1 MLKYI
6 CRPKTAEYAA
16 GRTVFTLT
24 VRNDF
29 MTVQN
34 DFMITKE
41 FRGLIM
47 IDLKK
52 KLHSQTFRSLIILWG
67 AVAISVLIVFFPFLT
82 GDGLVVWNDAG
93 SDTRQQ
99 YLMHY
104 ATIVNHLKNGNYS
117 LWDMN
122 LGFGASLFALN
133 PFHLFL
139 LPVYLLGALFGAGH
153 IPTFLL
159 FMMIAQFFL
168 AGTFCYLFL
177 SCFSLSESGN
187 VIAAYLYTFCG
198 YLLVWGQHYHFGAF
212 AVFLPLLLFLLERA
226 MQRHRFSPA
235 VPLVVALMVC
245 SSTYMSYMSL
255 LMAGAYL
262 LYRAIL
268 ENGAPARR
276 ARMFLARCGEILLG
290 LGLGAFAFLPSVRFL
305 TTVSSR
311 LGAEGSFLGRMWKYC
326 SLFPAEFYRTAFL
339 RFFSTTFEGIAQYS
353 GYSNFYEAP
362 VLFFGVLFVILFPQ
376 YLFSIRRQEVSRKA
390 KILQYV
396 AVLFFVFCMFVRLGA
411 SVFNGFAYPFS
422 RHSFIFMPLFAL
434 VTARALDNI
443 RLRRHLSIPAL
454 VLSAALLVC
463 ACCTALPRLS
473 AAEPYGWNIV
483 TDVIATGA
491 LGALMILL
499 LVLLARKD
507 RKDRDSENSVT
518 LPEQPEVRKRR
529 SRRMR
534 RVATVLLFLCVIAN
548 VTGEG
553 WLCYNARDVL
563 TTTNADYWGP
573 LYDPDVDAALAW
585 LKENDPTF
593 WRLEKDYYAGSY
605 CMDAL
610 EQDYRGVSAYNST
623 PNSGV
628 EEFVNLVIPNFP
640 IMARYEYTFRQI
652 GYYSGHSTLF
662 GVKYLLSRS
671 TDPKPDGFR
680 QIGEFGNLYLY
691 QNDNV
696 SSFARFYTKA
706 GDSAVLKEAYGK
718 ADLET
723 MLLDVALL
731 DAGDADADS
740 ALASVQ
746 ELGQEDLLSPDEL
759 LSQYAL
765 EEIAALDDVTADG
778 DSDSVFLRLEQN
790 DTQIADPDADQ
801 IAEQATDPNSGSLVD
816 RSYYEHVYLEFDI
829 ETPNVCDFAL
839 NPGSTMEYLFRTKSG
854 ETTHVQ
860 MPVPSFC
867 KIFRLHSYSGPFS
880 AQISNVRL
888 LGSKTAPAQ
897 APQADIVVN
906 DTANDSQLTGT
917 VSTEE
922 DGLLFLPLPYE
933 EGWTASVD
941 GEAAKLLRTDL
952 GFISIPVTAGDH
964 NFTLTYHQPWMRV
977 GFCVS
982 IFSFVLWGI
991 LIIIQERKRRGH

>member
-1 MLKYI
+1 MIYLK
-6 CRPKTAEYAA
+6 R
-16 GRTVFTLT
+16 
-24 VRNDF
+24 
-29 MTVQN
+29 
-34 DFMITKE
+34 
-41 FRGLIM
+41 
-47 IDLKK
+47 
-52 KLHSQTFRSLIILWG
+52 KLHSQTFRSLVILWG

-104 ATIVNHLKNGNYS
+104 ATIVNHLKDGNYS

-139 LPVYLLGALFGAGH
+139 LPVYLLGVVFGTGH

-168 AGTFCYLFL
+168 AGTLCYLFL
-177 SCFSLSESGN
+177 SCFSLSESGK

-226 MQRHRFSPA
+226 MQWRRFSPA

-268 ENGAPARR
+268 EDGAPARR
-276 ARMFLARCGEILLG
+276 AQLFLARCGEILLG
-290 LGLGAFAFLPSVRFL
+290 LGLGAFAFLPSVHFL

-311 LGAEGSFLGRMWKYC
+311 LGAKGSFLGRMWEYC

-339 RFFSTTFEGIAQYS
+339 RFFSTTFEGIAQYN
-353 GYSNFYEAP
+353 GYSNLYEAP
-362 VLFFGVLFVILFPQ
+362 VLFFGVLFVILLPQ
-376 YLFSIRRQEVSRKA
+376 YLFSIRRQEASRKA

-411 SVFNGFAYPFS
+411 SIFNGFAYPFS

-434 VTARALDNI
+434 VTAKALDEI
-443 RLRRHLSIPAL
+443 RIHRHLSVPAL
-454 VLSAALLVC
+454 ILSAALLIC
-463 ACCTALPRLS
+463 ACCTALPQLS

-483 TDVIATGA
+483 TDVIATGV
-491 LGALMILL
+491 LGVMMIVL
-499 LVLLARKD
+499 LVLLSRAG
-507 RKDRDSENSVT
+507 
-518 LPEQPEVRKRR
+518 R
-529 SRRMR
+529 SRFR
-534 RVATVLLFLCVIAN
+534 RVVTVLLFLCVIAN

-593 WRLEKDYYAGSY
+593 YRLEKDYYAGSY

-610 EQDYRGVSAYNST
+610 EQGYHGISAYNST
-623 PNSGV
+623 PNRGI
-628 EEFVNLVIPNFP
+628 EELVNFVIPNFP

-662 GVKYLLSRS
+662 GIKYLLSRT

-680 QIGEFGNLYLY
+680 QIGQFGNLYLY
-691 QNDNV
+691 QNDDV

-706 GDSAVLKEAYGK
+706 GDSTVLKKAYGK

-731 DAGDADADS
+731 DVNEDAEREETTNADTDNADTS
-740 ALASVQ
+740 NALTSVQ
-746 ELGQEDLLSPDEL
+746 GLSEGALLSADEL

-765 EEIAALDDVTADG
+765 EEIAMLDDVTAGG
-778 DSDSVFLRLEQN
+778 DSDTIFLALGQN
-790 DTQIADPDADQ
+790 ETQTSDTAADQ
-801 IAEQATDPNSGSLVD
+801 SIGQAAGSAADQAADQTTGRMRDLSD
-816 RSYYEHVYLEFDI
+816 YEHVYLEFDI
-829 ETPNVCDFAL
+829 ETPTVCDFAL
-839 NPGSTMEYLFRTKSG
+839 NPGSSMEYLFRTKAGIVS
-854 ETTHVQ
+854 HVQ
-860 MPVPSFC
+860 MPVPDFC
-867 KIFRLHSYSGPFS
+867 EKMRLHSYSGPFS
-880 AQISNVRL
+880 AQISHIRL
-888 LGSKTAPAQ
+888 LGSKAAPAET
-897 APQADIVVN
+897 PQANIIVN
-906 DTANDSQLTGT
+906 DTANDSQLSGSI
-917 VSTEE
+917 STEE

-941 GEAAKLLRTDL
+941 GEGAQLLRTDL
-952 GFISIPVTAGDH
+952 GFISIPVKAGEH
-964 NFTLTYHQPWMRV
+964 SFMFTYHQPWMQV
-977 GFCVS
+977 GVYVS
-982 IFSFVLWGI
+982 IFSVILWTVLTV
-991 LIIIQERKRRGH
+991 LQKREKNLTARNRRTTTK

>member
-1 MLKYI
+1 
-6 CRPKTAEYAA
+6 
-16 GRTVFTLT
+16 
-24 VRNDF
+24 
-29 MTVQN
+29 
-34 DFMITKE
+34 MIY
-41 FRGLIM
+41 
-47 IDLKK
+47 LKK
-52 KLHSQTFRSLIILWG
+52 KLHSQAFRSLVILWG
-67 AVAISVLIVFFPFLT
+67 AVAISVLIVFFPFFT

-104 ATIVNHLKNGNYS
+104 ATIVNHLKDGNYS

-139 LPVYLLGALFGAGH
+139 LPVYLLGVVFGTGH

-159 FMMIAQFFL
+159 FMMIVQFFL

-177 SCFSLSESGN
+177 SCFSLSESGK

-226 MQRHRFSPA
+226 MQRRRFSPA

-262 LYRAIL
+262 LYRAVL
-268 ENGAPARR
+268 EDGAPAKRVR
-276 ARMFLARCGEILLG
+276 LFLARCGEILLG
-290 LGLGAFAFLPSVRFL
+290 LGLGAVVFLPSVRFL

-311 LGAEGSFLGRMWKYC
+311 LDKGGSLLGRMWEYC

-339 RFFSTTFEGIAQYS
+339 RFFSTTFEGIAQYN
-353 GYSNFYEAP
+353 GYSNLYEAP
-362 VLFFGVLFVILFPQ
+362 VLFFGVLFVILLPQ
-376 YLFSIRRQEVSRKA
+376 YLFSIRRQEASRKS

-411 SVFNGFAYPFS
+411 SIFNGFAYPFS

-434 VTARALDNI
+434 VTARSLDDI
-443 RLRRHLSIPAL
+443 RIRRRLSIPAL
-454 VLSAALLVC
+454 ILSAALLVC

-473 AAEPYGWNIV
+473 AAEPYGWDIV
-483 TDVIATGA
+483 TDIIATGV

-499 LVLLARKD
+499 LVLLSRKD
-507 RKDRDSENSVT
+507 HNR
-518 LPEQPEVRKRR
+518 L
-529 SRRMR
+529 R

-553 WLCYNARDVL
+553 LLCYNARDVL

-593 WRLEKDYYAGSY
+593 YRLEKDYYAGSY

-610 EQDYRGVSAYNST
+610 EQGYHGISAYNST
-623 PNSGV
+623 PNRGI
-628 EEFVNLVIPNFP
+628 EELVNYVIPNFP

-662 GVKYLLSRS
+662 GIKYLLSRS

-680 QIGEFGNLYLY
+680 QIGQFGNLYLY

-723 MLLDVALL
+723 MLLDVALVDVND
-731 DAGDADADS
+731 DAEREETTDADTDNADTS
-740 ALASVQ
+740 NADISNAPAPVQ
-746 ELGQEDLLSPDEL
+746 GPSEGALLSADKL

-765 EEIAALDDVTADG
+765 EEIAVLDDVTADG
-778 DSDSVFLRLEQN
+778 SSDTVFLRLEQN

-801 IAEQATDPNSGSLVD
+801 SIGQVAGSAVDQAVDQTTGSTVKPIADQTTGRMNDLSD
-816 RSYYEHVYLEFDI
+816 YEHVYLEFDI

-839 NPGSTMEYLFRTKSG
+839 NPGSTMEYLFRTKAG

-860 MPVPSFC
+860 MPVPDFC
-867 KIFRLHSYSGPFS
+867 EKMQLHSYSGPFS
-880 AQISNVRL
+880 AQISNIRL
-888 LGSKTAPAQ
+888 LGSKAAPAE

-933 EGWTASVD
+933 EGWTVSVD
-941 GEAAKLLRTDL
+941 GEDAQLLRTDL

-964 NFTLTYHQPWMRV
+964 SFTLTYHQPWMRT
-977 GFCVS
+977 GLFVS
-982 IFSFVLWGI
+982 IFSFVLWVI
-991 LIIIQERKRRGH
+991 LIFIQKRKRRGR